1 MTCDKENI
9 RNPATCSC
17 ENGKSIMVIID
28 DSVITCDETIDLEE
42 TRTVRT
48 SFNEK
53 KNATFKTKN
62 FYIFL
67 FFLLMAIALFI
78 VVSIYCYLIKYK
90 AKQKYLLPCHVTNN
104 KFKKF
109 CINNIL

>member
-53 KNATFKTKN
+53 KMQ
-62 FYIFL
+62 
-67 FFLLMAIALFI
+67 LL
-78 VVSIYCYLIKYK
+78 
-90 AKQKYLLPCHVTNN
+90 KQKISIFFFSFY
-104 KFKKF
+104 
-109 CINNIL
+109 

>member
-1 MTCDKENI
+1 MTCDKVYI
-9 RNPATCSC
+9 WNPATCSC
-17 ENGKSIMVIID
+17 KNGKYLATVID
-28 DSVITCDETIDLEE
+28 DSVITCDKTIDVEE

-48 SFNEK
+48 NFNEK
-53 KNATFKTKN
+53 NAIFKTKSC
-62 FYIFL
+62 YIFL

-78 VVSIYCYLIKYK
+78 VVSIYCYLTKYK
-90 AKQKYLLPCHVTNN
+90 AKQKDLLPCYVTNN